1 MRPYVIEAP
10 AMFVFHHANA
20 FQVPAGSGSSSSK
33 SSSIVSSS
41 SSEKEL
47 LVLDTVGWADI
58 NFENSQHNLNTSYY
72 KGEQVVAWGCMEF
85 CGYTGVTLVLLEV
98 TWPYI

>member
-1 MRPYVIEAP
+1 MRPYVIETP

-20 FQVPAGSGSSSSK
+20 FQVPSGN
-33 SSSIVSSS
+33 SSS
-41 SSEKEL
+41 SSSSSGKEL

-72 KGEQVVAWGCMEF
+72 KGK
-85 CGYTGVTLVLLEV
+85 GVWQLQ
-98 TWPYI
+98 